1 MLVWPIGRIIV
12 YGEEL
17 NRLKEADL
25 YRFLRRVESEQGPH
39 VMINGKPYILLAGNN
54 YLGLAD
60 HPKVREAA
68 IEAIHRYG
76 VGSGASRLISGNMA
90 LHEELETRL
99 AHFKGT
105 EAALIFST
113 GYMANLA
120 LLSCLIPED
129 GLILLDRLC
138 HASLIDGARLSGRP
152 YRVYGHKDLNKLERL
167 LQRKPQGQSAL
178 IVTDGVFS
186 MDGDI
191 APLPQLISL
200 ARQYGAQVLVDD
212 AHATG
217 VLGIHGRGTL
227 EHFGVSPS
235 EDSVIQ
241 MGTLGKA
248 IGTFGAYV
256 AGSHDLIEYLINKAR
271 TFIYTTALP
280 PAVCAATA
288 AALDLIEKEPELR
301 VRLWK
306 NRTHFYEGLHSLG
319 FDTLQSETPILPILI
334 SDSHKALK
342 LAEALF
348 DEGIFAPAI
357 RPPTVPKGTSRI
369 RMTVMATHAKADLD
383 RALEVLGKTG
393 KALGLI

>member
-1 MLVWPIGRIIV
+1 M
-12 YGEEL
+12 YSDEL
-17 NRLKEADL
+17 NRLKEAGL

-39 VMINGKPYILLAGNN
+39 VMIGGKPYILLAGNN
-54 YLGLAD
+54 YLGLAN
-60 HPKVREAA
+60 HPQVRQAA

-90 LHEELETRL
+90 LHEELEMRL

-113 GYMANLA
+113 GYMANLS

-152 YRVYGHKDLNKLERL
+152 YRVYGHRDLNKLERL
-167 LQRKPQGQSAL
+167 LERKPQGQPAL

-200 ARQYGAQVLVDD
+200 AREHGAQVLVDD

-217 VLGIHGRGTL
+217 VLGAHGRGTV
-227 EHFGVSPS
+227 EHFGLSPS
-235 EDSVIQ
+235 TRDGLLQ

-256 AGSHDLIEYLINKAR
+256 AGSRDLIEYLINKAR

-280 PAVCAATA
+280 PAVCAATM

-301 VRLWK
+301 IRLWQ
-306 NRTHFYEGLHSLG
+306 NRNHLFEGLHSLG
-319 FDTLQSETPILPILI
+319 FDTLESETPILPILI
-334 SDSHKALK
+334 PDNDKALR
-342 LAEALF
+342 LAEMLF
-348 DEGIFAPAI
+348 DEGILAPAI

-369 RMTVMATHAKADLD
+369 RIAVMATHTKDDLN
-383 RALEVLGKTG
+383 RVLEVLGKAG
-393 KALGLI
+393 KALGLIG